1 MRMTK
6 NVILALAAGAF
17 LLHAFPKHTA
27 EGRVVVTSANFAA
40 EVEQSKKAVLVEFAA
55 PWCRAC
61 HTIDV
66 HLQSISNENT
76 DIVVAKVNVD
86 EDKALAERF
95 GISAYPTLVLFKEG
109 KEVSWLTGS
118 VRKAE
123 IEAFI
128 ARNK

>member
-17 LLHAFPKHTA
+17 LMNAFPKHTSD
-27 EGRVVVTSANFAA
+27 GRVVINNSNFAA
-40 EVEQSKKAVLVEFAA
+40 EVKQSKKPVLVEFSA

-61 HTIDV
+61 HTIDP
-66 HLQSISNENT
+66 HLLAISNEHT

-86 EDKALAERF
+86 ENQALAERF
-95 GISAYPTLVLFKEG
+95 GISAYPTLVLFKGGE
-109 KEVSWLTGS
+109 EVSWLTGS
-118 VRKAE
+118 VPKAE